1 MTDTKERVSMKVKIE
16 IASGVSEPEVLI
28 RCERLD
34 ESVIALQNYILE
46 QSHSSQVFML
56 RQGETE
62 YYIPVK
68 DILFFETE
76 GRTIAAHTKDKLF
89 EAEYKL
95 YELEELLPP
104 SFMRISKSTIVN
116 MDYIYS
122 ITRNLTASS
131 VIEFSGSKKT
141 VLVSRGYYKA
151 LTERLN
157 TRKGIGEVK

>member
-1 MTDTKERVSMKVKIE
+1 MKVKIE
-16 IASGVSEPEVLI
+16 IASGASEPEVLI

-76 GRTIAAHTKDKLF
+76 GRTIAAHTKDGWMRRAPLVLQSSLF
-89 EAEYKL
+89 LQAG
-95 YELEELLPP
+95 
-104 SFMRISKSTIVN
+104 R
-116 MDYIYS
+116 
-122 ITRNLTASS
+122 
-131 VIEFSGSKKT
+131 
-141 VLVSRGYYKA
+141 
-151 LTERLN
+151 
-157 TRKGIGEVK
+157 